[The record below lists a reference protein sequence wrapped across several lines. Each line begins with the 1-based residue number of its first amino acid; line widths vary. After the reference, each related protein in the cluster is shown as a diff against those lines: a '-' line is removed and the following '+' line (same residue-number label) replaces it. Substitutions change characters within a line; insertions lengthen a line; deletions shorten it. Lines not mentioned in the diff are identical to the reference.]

1 MWTTGRRRPSSWLRR
16 TPIIALGWV
25 GFFFAGLM
33 AAYQL
38 GYVDSLWDPFFGN
51 ALTILI
57 PEMTRMRGHHEAGP
71 ERPAGLDV
79 QPNGTEEIL
88 NSDNQQGDSHEHH
101 RHASGLHE

>member
-1 MWTTGRRRPSSWLRR
+1 MKPARSVQPGWTYNPSSWLRR
-16 TPIIALGWV
+16 TPIIALGRV

-38 GYVDSLWDPFFGN
+38 GYVDSLWDPFFG
-51 ALTILI
+51 
-57 PEMTRMRGHHEAGP
+57 
-71 ERPAGLDV
+71 
-79 QPNGTEEIL
+79 NGTEEIL